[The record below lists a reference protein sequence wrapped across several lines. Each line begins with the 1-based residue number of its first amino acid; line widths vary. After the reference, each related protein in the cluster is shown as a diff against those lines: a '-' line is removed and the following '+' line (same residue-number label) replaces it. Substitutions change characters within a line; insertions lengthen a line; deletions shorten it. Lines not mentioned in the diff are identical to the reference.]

1 MRSERSSRREE
12 PATDRDD
19 RSRSRHGRSRS
30 PQQPR
35 STNSCTLVIN
45 RFHDVV
51 YYLLLFFS
59 REREEPTVRGPSMRS
74 ERSLRREEPATDRD
88 DKSRSRHN
96 YDEDA
101 EQTTPVKSARGSRY
115 HRSASSPRDGGPM
128 SSDREYSR
136 RARSSPRDE
145 RGHSER
151 QRFPPYPDSHLS
163 YSGQHLWTRPI
174 SGNFHS
180 PAVGNPQYPHPSGY
194 QAEVNKILLKSVLLQ
209 NRDRHNAANDE
220 YIAKQSE
227 ITSMLNMK

>member
-1 MRSERSSRREE
+1 
-12 PATDRDD
+12 
-19 RSRSRHGRSRS
+19 
-30 PQQPR
+30 
-35 STNSCTLVIN
+35 
-45 RFHDVV
+45 
-51 YYLLLFFS
+51 
-59 REREEPTVRGPSMRS
+59 MRS